1 MAKGIPAGNALMEVV
16 DDFGDWYRAEHPAL
30 LAAVALLTGDLDS
43 ARDITA
49 EAFSIALERWADVAA
64 MANPVG
70 WTYVV
75 AVNLARRRW
84 RRRLRER
91 LAFGRLAEPTVPF
104 GPDSRLDVYRAVR
117 ALPDRARLAVV
128 LRYFGGLSEAEVAEA
143 MGVAVG
149 TASAT
154 LTTAR
159 RRLSV
164 LLTEEVPLD

>member
-1 MAKGIPAGNALMEVV
+1 MLV
-16 DDFGDWYRAEHPAL
+16 DDFGEWYRAQHPRL
-30 LAAVALLTGDLDS
+30 LAAVVLLTGERES

-49 EAFSIALERWADVAA
+49 EAFSMALERWDEVAT
-64 MANPVG
+64 MSNPAG

-75 AVNLARRRW
+75 AVNLVRRGW

-91 LAFGRLAEPTVPF
+91 LVGRPISEVPF
-104 GPDSRLDVYRAVR
+104 APEARLDVYRAVR
-117 ALPDRARLAVV
+117 SLPERARTAVV

-154 LTTAR
+154 LATAR

-164 LLTEEVPLD
+164 LLAEDEEEMTP